1 MVELSTYLWSSMNNA
16 EVPNGTEPTQPL
28 DLAAPA
34 EAQPPA
40 PARRKR
46 GRVIAGVTGVVALAL
61 IIGGTSVAAAHKSV
75 TLTAD
80 GTSSRVGTFSSSVAS
95 LLADRGVTVGTHDVV
110 TPALDTQLA
119 DGAVITVERAKP
131 IEITANGTSQTL
143 WTTEGDVGSAL
154 AAVAT
159 DGRALKMNVTRSNQR
174 AAIDLPLSGAVRIVS
189 VDGKKNVT
197 LDAPTS
203 LQAFLDAQ
211 GIKMDGTD
219 SVAVAV
225 DDEGT
230 TVVTIVQWDT
240 DKKKVTS
247 TIDFDKKTVK
257 SDDLYVG
264 TTKVTTKGVDGK
276 VTKVFEITTKD
287 GKQVSKR
294 LVSKKTTTKVVDQ
307 VTTVGTKERPAPAAS
322 SGSSS
327 GSSSTSTSSSSSG
340 SMASVAGVWAA
351 LARCES
357 GGNPR
362 IVSSNG
368 LYHGLYQ
375 FTVSTWRS
383 VGGSGLPSQA
393 SPAEQTKRAKIL
405 QARSGWGQWP
415 ACSRKIGVR

>member
-1 MVELSTYLWSSMNNA
+1 MNNA